1 MEVGPALQQLA
12 GAANLA
18 LAVSILA
25 LTVARQTGSARPAYT
40 RSWIFF
46 GLAAVT
52 LAAHAAFDLAGPTM
66 QNWSSLAEVGTT
78 ALLSVAFIF
87 LYGADR
93 EGINRLQE
101 AAERDG
107 LTGLYD
113 LRAFSALAGER
124 LERALESGGHCAVA
138 ILDLDGFKGLN
149 DTLGHQAGDRML
161 QLVASAIRANVR
173 PHDLTGRYGGDEFV
187 ILLDRCEAEEA
198 KRVCA
203 RVLRS
208 VVMLSL
214 AAGRQI
220 TLSCGISVSPGHGTD
235 LRDLI
240 ASADKQLLRVKR
252 SGKNAVSTA
261 AIA

>member
-1 MEVGPALQQLA
+1 VDVGPALQQLA
-12 GAANLA
+12 GAANLG

-25 LTVARQTGSARPAYT
+25 LTVARQMGAARPAYT

-52 LAAHAAFDLAGPTM
+52 LAARAGFDIAGPGM
-66 QNWSSLAEVGTT
+66 ESFARIADVATT

-93 EGINRLQE
+93 EGIDRLQE

-113 LRAFSALAGER
+113 LRAFSTLAFER
-124 LERALESGGHCAVA
+124 LDRARENGGHCAVA
-138 ILDLDGFKGLN
+138 ILDVDGFKSLN
-149 DTLGHQAGDRML
+149 DSLGHQAGDRML

-198 KRVCA
+198 KQVCA

-208 VVMLSL
+208 VVMLTL
-214 AAGRQI
+214 AAGRQL
-220 TLSCGISVSPGHGTD
+220 TLSCGIAVSPGHGTD

-240 ASADKQLLRVKR
+240 ANADRQLLQVKR
-252 SGKNAVSTA
+252 SGKNAVSA
-261 AIA
+261 AAVA